1 MGAVIPVLICPI
13 INRPDLLARMI
24 GAIDTPV
31 DRLVVVDMTDDGCT
45 VHPDQL
51 TIRPLISLGYP
62 GAINAGIL
70 QTPDA
75 PWWLFASNDIVFGPG
90 DLDWIAVRMESTEG
104 PCFITGDRNDDRLLR
119 NAYGAVN
126 VQAIEAI
133 GLVDEHAFYPIY
145 FDDDDWER
153 RCRLGGVEW
162 VEYNGAIHHDRS
174 STINSDARAMAG
186 NTRTFAEN
194 RRRYMEK
201 WGGAPGSERF
211 TTPYDLGVPL
221 SFTRPDPAGRA
232 ARAW

>member
-1 MGAVIPVLICPI
+1 MIPVLICPI
-13 INRPDLLARMI
+13 VNRPDLLRRML
-24 GAIDTPV
+24 ASVDVPV
-31 DRLVVVDMTDDGCT
+31 GRIVVVDMTDVPEP
-45 VHPDQL
+45 VHPEQL

-62 GAINAGIL
+62 GAINAGIM

-75 PWWLFASNDIVFGPG
+75 PWWLFASNDIAFAPG
-90 DLDWIAVRMESTEG
+90 NLAEIVGLIEESEG
-104 PCFITGDRNDDRLLR
+104 PAFVTGDRADDRMLR

-126 VQAIEAI
+126 VAAIEAV
-133 GLVDEHAFYPIY
+133 GLFDEHAFYPIY

-162 VEYNGAIHHDRS
+162 VEFNGQIHHDRS
-174 STINSDARAMAG
+174 STIRSDARAAEG
-186 NTRTFAEN
+186 NGRTFAEN

-201 WGGAPGSERF
+201 WGGAPGAERF
-211 TTPYDLGVPL
+211 TTPYGLGVPL